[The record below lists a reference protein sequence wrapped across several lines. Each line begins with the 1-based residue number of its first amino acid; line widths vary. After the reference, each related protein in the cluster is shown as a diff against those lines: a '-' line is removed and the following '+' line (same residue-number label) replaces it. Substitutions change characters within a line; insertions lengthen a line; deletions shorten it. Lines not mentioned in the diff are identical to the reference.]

1 MASDGE
7 LVGIGLA
14 LLIVAGIMWFAL
26 EGDLD
31 ASTAWRL
38 QATASTIWSAIQTA
52 VSAFGI

>member
-38 QATASTIWSAIQTA
+38 QVTASTIWSAIQTA